1 MELRPAIASYTGQ
14 AFEAIKNTLDSR
26 ALGIVAQ
33 IAATPVARSQLD
45 PIIVAELI
53 EMHVLND
60 QDGLIRLSTTV
71 FLEEDIKTINDAT
84 LAFSSELAELV
95 IKAAP
100 EMQCEPPAVTNFL
113 VGIIA
118 IGQTLHA
125 SLKRKKLVV
134 DWKNYQGK
142 YASSKVDL
150 NEDCAALDV
159 LGNDLQTKSV
169 FKGIRYTA
177 VFIGPGGQSY
187 LLETNRPGKTEYAAN
202 YRMQLNLFLT
212 DAFPML
218 ITGQLENAALR
229 IAAEQ
234 AGLYRSGEPKTAV
247 LTNADVIKFLPMIHS
262 VSHTVDTCFSGKLDY
277 FRSLLAST
285 TSGKQGVLPEI
296 MMMNLWRFIRRAIA
310 GQLYKS
316 GFFTDDIPETGLL
329 TVFYENDIAL
339 LAELLG

>member
-33 IAATPVARSQLD
+33 VAATPVARSQLD

-71 FLEEDIKTINDAT
+71 FLEEDIMTINDAT

-142 YASSKVDL
+142 YASGKVDF

-159 LGNDLQTKSV
+159 LGKDLQTKSV
-169 FKGIRYTA
+169 LKGARYTA
-177 VFIGPGGQSY
+177 IFIGPGGHSY
-187 LLETNRPGKTEYAAN
+187 LLEADYASITEGAASF
-202 YRMQLNLFLT
+202 RRQLNLFLT

-218 ITGQLENAALR
+218 ITGQLESSALR
-229 IAAEQ
+229 AAAEL
-234 AGLYRSGEPKTAV
+234 AGLYRNSKLKTAV
-247 LTNADVIKFLPMIHS
+247 LTRTDMKKYSPIIQ
-262 VSHTVDTCFSGKLDY
+262 TVGYAVETLFSGKLDY
-277 FRSLLAST
+277 FRSLLALT
-285 TSGKQGVLPEI
+285 TSGKQGVPPEN
-296 MMMNLWRFIRRAIA
+296 MMMNLWRYIRRAIA

-316 GFFTDDIPETGLL
+316 GYFTDNVPETGLL
-329 TVFYENDIAL
+329 TVFYENDIAML
-339 LAELLG
+339 TELLV